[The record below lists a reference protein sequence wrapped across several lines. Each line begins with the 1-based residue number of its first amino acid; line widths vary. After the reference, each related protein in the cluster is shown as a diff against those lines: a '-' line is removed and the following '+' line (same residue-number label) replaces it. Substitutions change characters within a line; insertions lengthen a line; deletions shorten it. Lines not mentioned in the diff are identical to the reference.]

1 MFSDQGRSRLCALS
15 RVPELDCLGSQGVL
29 AALAGFA
36 LHTPAPVAAAGSVP
50 AFDHIF
56 TIMMENH
63 SYNEII
69 GSSQAPYIN
78 SLANQ
83 YGLATNYFGVSHPSL
98 PNYLAATGGS
108 TFGVTTDCTT
118 CFQAQPNIAVDRV
131 EASGRTW
138 KGYMESMPSPC
149 FVGDSGTYAQKHD
162 PFIYYND
169 IRLNST
175 ECNKV
180 VPYTS
185 FASDLASTATTPNY
199 AWVTPNLCDD
209 MHDCLI
215 STGDTWLSQNVPTIL
230 NSPAFTTQ
238 NSLVLITWDED
249 DGTQNNQVPML
260 VIAKSV
266 PAGFRSSTL
275 YNHYSMLS
283 TIESAWGLSP
293 LTTNDGTATP
303 LSDFFS
309 STQSAP
315 VFTADNPPTSATVG
329 TPYSYTFQASGNPAP
344 TFAVASGTLPPGLGL
359 ASGTGVLSGTPTTA
373 GSFTFTVSASNGV
386 GSPALT
392 PPITIV
398 VSAPTVPGAPTG
410 VTAVATRKA
419 SATVSWVAPS
429 SNGGCAITSYT
440 AMSSPGGNTATVS
453 GSTTTAKVTGL
464 RVGTTYTFTV
474 TATNCAGTGPASAPS
489 NAITARK

>member
-1 MFSDQGRSRLCALS
+1 MRGLIRTKTRW
-15 RVPELDCLGSQGVL
+15 LGL
-29 AALAGFA
+29 AGALATFAAFA
-36 LHTPAPVAAAGSVP
+36 LHAPAPVAAAGSVP

-56 TIMMENH
+56 TIFMENH

-83 YGLATNYFGVSHPSL
+83 YSLATNYFGVSHPSL

-108 TFGVTTDCTT
+108 TFGVTSDCTT

-169 IRLNST
+169 IRLNLT

-180 VPYTS
+180 VPYSS

-209 MHDCLI
+209 MHDCSI
-215 STGDTWLSQNVPTIL
+215 ATGDTWLSQNVPTIL

-238 NSLVLITWDED
+238 NSLLLITWDED
-249 DGTQNNQVPML
+249 DGTQNNQVPTL

-275 YNHYSMLS
+275 YNHYSLLA

-303 LSDFFS
+303 MSDFFN

-315 VFTADNPPTSATVG
+315 AFTADSPPTTASVG
-329 TPYSYTFQASGNPAP
+329 APYSYTFQASGNPVP
-344 TFAVASGTLPPGLGL
+344 TLAVASGALPPGLNL
-359 ASGTGVLSGTPTTA
+359 AAGTGVLSGTPTTT
-373 GSFTFTVSASNGV
+373 GSFTFTVSATNGV
-386 GSPALT
+386 GSPAVT
-392 PPITIV
+392 PPITIT

-410 VTAVATRKA
+410 VSAVANRKA
-419 SATVSWVAPS
+419 SATVSWTAPA
-429 SNGGCAITSYT
+429 SNGGCTITGYT
-440 AMSSPGGNTATVS
+440 ATSSPGGLTASVN
-453 GSTTTAKVTGL
+453 GSTTSAKVSGL
-464 RVGTTYTFTV
+464 TVGTTYTFGV
-474 TATNCAGTGPASAPS
+474 TAANCAGTGPASAPS

>member
-1 MFSDQGRSRLCALS
+1 
-15 RVPELDCLGSQGVL
+15 
-29 AALAGFA
+29 
-36 LHTPAPVAAAGSVP
+36 
-50 AFDHIF
+50 
-56 TIMMENH
+56 
-63 SYNEII
+63 
-69 GSSQAPYIN
+69 
-78 SLANQ
+78 
-83 YGLATNYFGVSHPSL
+83 
-98 PNYLAATGGS
+98 
-108 TFGVTTDCTT
+108 
-118 CFQAQPNIAVDRV
+118 
-131 EASGRTW
+131 
-138 KGYMESMPSPC
+138 
-149 FVGDSGTYAQKHD
+149 
-162 PFIYYND
+162 
-169 IRLNST
+169 
-175 ECNKV
+175 V

-275 YNHYSMLS
+275 YNHYSMIS

-315 VFTADNPPTSATVG
+315 VFTADTPPTSATVG

-464 RVGTTYTFTV
+464 TVGTTYTFTV